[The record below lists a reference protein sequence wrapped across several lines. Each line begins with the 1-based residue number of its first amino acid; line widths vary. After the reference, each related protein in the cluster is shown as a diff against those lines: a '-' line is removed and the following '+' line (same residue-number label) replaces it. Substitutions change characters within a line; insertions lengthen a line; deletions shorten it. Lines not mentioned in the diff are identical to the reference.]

1 METAEHITTCVG
13 FFWGGGGVFSEF
25 QLLLFYFVVLGLAGF
40 SLQFTIFSLKKKPQK
55 EVYPNL
61 FIDFVQG

>member
-40 SLQFTIFSLKKKPQK
+40 SLQFTVFS
-55 EVYPNL
+55 
-61 FIDFVQG
+61 